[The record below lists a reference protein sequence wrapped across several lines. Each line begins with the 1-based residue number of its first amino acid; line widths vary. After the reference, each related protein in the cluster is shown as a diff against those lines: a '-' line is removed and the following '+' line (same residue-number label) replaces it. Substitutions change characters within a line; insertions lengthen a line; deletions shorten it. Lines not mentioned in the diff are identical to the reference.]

1 MSKRLMTEARFRALV
16 EQAVELAEAT
26 RIEQAQRLFAEA
38 GVVLAEATCA
48 EAQRQALA
56 QWLAERKRHLNGMYC
71 TTGYA
76 ERWQEQRVG
85 YTVPEAFAKVAEGCY
100 PIVRFAERGAIV
112 YPFRRRRRA
121 AGEAVLGLLKRLR
134 AWLPEAIGVFADV
147 CLNISAQQPPVEMDL
162 ALVADDGG
170 VRIDI
175 EIDEPYTAET
185 RRVIHAIGCGDDY
198 RDGVLNHH
206 GWTVVRLAERQVAEQ
221 PEACAAYLVQLV
233 RALVPEVAAVE
244 AVAEAGLSPVRR
256 WTDNEALKMAAR
268 GEGHGEPPRLV
279 PTVVPQNSQERYGC
293 QLVARLPRTAEMAQ
307 KMGAFTEAGRYEQ
320 DRYIDFMADEHVYT
334 YDGRERLLPV
344 SSLIAYF
351 FETFDALQ
359 TAQMQ
364 WQRYG
369 ADVEEMLDR
378 WDRCRRMASEVGT
391 FMHLQT
397 ERYFR
402 DGVFDTV
409 YSFVD
414 GEATVP
420 VSIEREKAHFLRFV
434 EEHRIRPY
442 RQEWPI
448 YDLDLNI
455 AGTVDMICREDDGS
469 FTIYD
474 WKRSGKV
481 VDAAG
486 VPLTEGFNGK
496 TGFNGISLPDT
507 PFYHYCIQQN
517 LYRYMLQRDYGI
529 RVGGMNLV
537 VLCPD
542 YPTYYRV
549 EVPVMDEVVEQIMAA
564 CHQHD
569 LGHRLLR

>member
-38 GVVLAEATCA
+38 GVVLAETTCA

-100 PIVRFAERGAIV
+100 PIVRFAETGAIV

-121 AGEAVLGLLKRLR
+121 AGEAALGLLKRLR
-134 AWLPEAIGVFADV
+134 AWLPEAVGVFADV

-198 RDGVLNHH
+198 RDGVLNRH

-293 QLVARLPRTAEMAQ
+293 QLVARRPRTAEMAQ
-307 KMGAFTEAGRYEQ
+307 KMGAFAEAGRYDQ

-351 FETFDALQ
+351 FEAFDALQ

-409 YSFVD
+409 YPFVD

-448 YDLDLNI
+448 YDLELNI

>member
-1 MSKRLMTEARFRALV
+1 M
-16 EQAVELAEAT
+16 
-26 RIEQAQRLFAEA
+26 
-38 GVVLAEATCA
+38 
-48 EAQRQALA
+48 
-56 QWLAERKRHLNGMYC
+56 
-71 TTGYA
+71 
-76 ERWQEQRVG
+76 
-85 YTVPEAFAKVAEGCY
+85 
-100 PIVRFAERGAIV
+100 
-112 YPFRRRRRA
+112 
-121 AGEAVLGLLKRLR
+121 
-134 AWLPEAIGVFADV
+134 FADV

-162 ALVADDGG
+162 ALVADDGAG

-198 RDGVLNHH
+198 RDGVLNRH
-206 GWTVVRLAERQVAEQ
+206 GWTVVRLAERQVVEQ
-221 PEACAAYLVQLV
+221 PMACAAYLVQLV

-268 GEGHGEPPRLV
+268 GAGHGEPPRLV
-279 PTVVPQNSQERYGC
+279 PTVVPQNSQEREAG

-307 KMGAFTEAGRYEQ
+307 KMLSFTDAGRYEQ

-351 FETFDALQ
+351 FEAFDALQ
-359 TAQMQ
+359 TAEMQ

>member
-16 EQAVELAEAT
+16 EQAVEMAEAT

-38 GVVLAEATCA
+38 GEALAEAGSEA
-48 EAQRQALA
+48 ERQAWA
-56 QWLAERKRHLNGMYC
+56 QWLGERKRHLNGMYC
-71 TTGYA
+71 SSGYA
-76 ERWQEQRVG
+76 ERWLAQRVD

-100 PIVRFAERGAIV
+100 PIVRFAETGAIV
-112 YPFRRRRRA
+112 YPFRRRRQA
-121 AGEAVLGLLKRLR
+121 ADEAALGLLKRLR
-134 AWLPEAIGVFADV
+134 AWLPETVGVFADV
-147 CLNISAQQPPVEMDL
+147 CLNISVQQPPVEMDL
-162 ALVADDGG
+162 ALVADDGAG

-198 RDGVLNHH
+198 RDGVLNRH

-221 PEACAAYLVQLV
+221 PMACAAYLVQLV
-233 RALVPEVAAVE
+233 RALVPQVAVVE
-244 AVAEAGLSPVRR
+244 GVVAEGLSPVRR

-268 GEGHGEPPRLV
+268 QEGCGEPPRLV
-279 PTVVPQNSQERYGC
+279 PTVVPQNSQEREAS
-293 QLVARLPRTAEMAQ
+293 QLVARLPRTAEMQ
-307 KMGAFTEAGRYEQ
+307 EKMLSFAEAGRYDQ

-359 TAQMQ
+359 TAEMQ

-369 ADVEEMLDR
+369 ADVEASLDR

-409 YSFVD
+409 YPFVD
-414 GEATVP
+414 GKATVP

-455 AGTVDMICREDDGS
+455 AGTIDLVCREDDGS

-529 RVGGMNLV
+529 SVGGMNLV

>member
-1 MSKRLMTEARFRALV
+1 MKRLMTEARFKTLV
-16 EQAVELAEAT
+16 EQAVAQAEAT
-26 RIEQAQRLFAEA
+26 RIEQAQCLFAEA
-38 GVVLAEATCA
+38 GEALAEAGSEA
-48 EAQRQALA
+48 ERQAWA
-56 QWLAERKRHLNGMYC
+56 QWLGERKRHLNGMYC

-76 ERWQEQRVG
+76 EPWLAQRVD
-85 YTVPEAFAKVAEGCY
+85 YQVPETFAQSVEGRY
-100 PIVRFAERGAIV
+100 PLVRFAERGAIV
-112 YPFRRRRRA
+112 YPFRRRRQA
-121 AGEAVLGLLKRLR
+121 ADEAVLGLLKRLR
-134 AWLPEAIGVFADV
+134 AWLPETIGVFADV

-198 RDGVLNHH
+198 RDGVLNRH

-221 PEACAAYLVQLV
+221 PMACAAYLVQLV

-244 AVAEAGLSPVRR
+244 AAVAEGLSPVRR

-268 GEGHGEPPRLV
+268 QEGCGEPPRLE
-279 PTVVPQNSQERYGC
+279 PTVVPLNSQEREAGR
-293 QLVARLPRTAEMAQ
+293 LVAPLPRTTEMQ
-307 KMGAFTEAGRYEQ
+307 EKMLSFAEAGRYEQ

-397 ERYFR
+397 EHFFR
-402 DGVFDTV
+402 DGSFETCF
-409 YSFVD
+409 SFVD
-414 GEATVP
+414 GEATET
-420 VSIEREKAHFLRFV
+420 VSIEQERQHFLRFV

-448 YDLDLNI
+448 YDLELNI

-529 RVGGMNLV
+529 SVGGMNLV

-542 YPTYYRV
+542 YPTYYV
-549 EVPVMDEVVEQIMAA
+549 VPVPRMEEVVSQVIGVCKMK
-564 CHQHD
+564 D
-569 LGHRLLR
+569 LGHYLLV

>member
-1 MSKRLMTEARFRALV
+1 MKRRMTEARFKTLV
-16 EQAVELAEAT
+16 EQAVAQAEAT

-38 GVVLAEATCA
+38 GEALAEAGSEA
-48 EAQRQALA
+48 ERQAWA
-56 QWLAERKRHLNGMYC
+56 QWLGERKRHLNGMYC
-71 TTGYA
+71 SSGYA
-76 ERWQEQRVG
+76 EPWLAQRVD
-85 YTVPEAFAKVAEGCY
+85 YTVPEAFAQSAEGCY

-121 AGEAVLGLLKRLR
+121 ADEAALGLLKRLR
-134 AWLPEAIGVFADV
+134 AWLPETVGVFADV
-147 CLNISAQQPPVEMDL
+147 CLNISVQQSPVEMDL

-185 RRVIHAIGCGDDY
+185 HRVIHAIGCGDDY
-198 RDGVLNHH
+198 RDGVLNRH

-221 PEACAAYLVQLV
+221 PMACAAYLVQLV
-233 RALVPEVAAVE
+233 GALVPQVAVVE
-244 AVAEAGLSPVRR
+244 AVVAEGLSPVRR

-268 GEGHGEPPRLV
+268 REGCGEPPRLE
-279 PTVVPQNSQERYGC
+279 PTVVPLNSREREAGR
-293 QLVARLPRTAEMAQ
+293 LVAPLPRTTEMQ
-307 KMGAFTEAGRYEQ
+307 EKMLSFTEAGRYDQ
-320 DRYIDFMADEHVYT
+320 DRYIDFTPEEHVYT

-351 FETFDALQ
+351 FEAFDALRM
-359 TAQMQ
+359 AEMQ

-369 ADVEEMLDR
+369 VAVEASLDR

-397 ERYFR
+397 ENYFR
-402 DGVFDTV
+402 DGSFETCF
-409 YSFVD
+409 SFVD
-414 GEATVP
+414 GEATET

-434 EEHRIRPY
+434 EDHRIRPY
-442 RQEWPI
+442 RQEWPVF
-448 YDLDLNI
+448 DLDLNI
-455 AGTVDMICREDDGS
+455 AGTIDLVCREDDGS

-474 WKRSGKV
+474 WKRSGRV

-496 TGFNGISLPDT
+496 TGFNGIHLPDT

-529 RVGGMNLV
+529 SVGGMNLV

-549 EVPVMDEVVEQIMAA
+549 EVPVMDEVVEQIVAA

>member
-1 MSKRLMTEARFRALV
+1 MTEARFRALV
-16 EQAVELAEAT
+16 TQAVELAEAT

-38 GVVLAEATCA
+38 GEALAEAGTEA
-48 EAQRQALA
+48 ERQAWA
-56 QWLAERKRHLNGMYC
+56 QWLGERKRHLNGMYC
-71 TTGYA
+71 SSGYA
-76 ERWQEQRVG
+76 EPWLAQHVDYRR
-85 YTVPEAFAKVAEGCY
+85 PEAFAQSAVDCY
-100 PIVRFAERGAIV
+100 PLVRFAERGAIA

-121 AGEAVLGLLKRLR
+121 AGEAALGLLKRLR
-134 AWLPEAIGVFADV
+134 AWLPETIGVFADV

-162 ALVADDGG
+162 ALVADDGTG

-198 RDGVLNHH
+198 RDGVLNRH

-221 PEACAAYLVQLV
+221 PMACAAYLVQLV
-233 RALVPEVAAVE
+233 GALVPQVAVVE
-244 AVAEAGLSPVRR
+244 AAVAEGLSPVRR

-268 GEGHGEPPRLV
+268 REGRGEPPRLEA
-279 PTVVPQNSQERYGC
+279 TVVPLNSREREAGR
-293 QLVARLPRTAEMAQ
+293 LVAPLPRTTEMQ
-307 KMGAFTEAGRYEQ
+307 EKMRAFTDAGRYEQ
-320 DRYIDFMADEHVYT
+320 DRYIDFTPEEHVYT

-351 FETFDALQ
+351 FEAFDALRM
-359 TAQMQ
+359 AEMQ

-369 ADVEEMLDR
+369 VAVEASLDR

-397 ERYFR
+397 ERFFR
-402 DGVFDTV
+402 DGSFETCF
-409 YSFVD
+409 SFVD
-414 GEATVP
+414 GEATET
-420 VSIEREKAHFLRFV
+420 VSIEQERQHFLHFV
-434 EEHRIRPY
+434 EDHRIRPY
-442 RQEWPI
+442 RQEWPVF
-448 YDLDLNI
+448 DLDLNI
-455 AGTVDMICREDDGS
+455 AGTIDLVCREDDGS

-474 WKRSGKV
+474 WKRSGRV

-496 TGFNGISLPDT
+496 TGFNGIHLPDT

-529 RVGGMNLV
+529 SVGGMNLV

-542 YPTYYRV
+542 YPTYYKV
-549 EVPVMDEVVEQIMAA
+549 EVPVMDEVVEQIVAA
-564 CHQHD
+564 CHRHD

>member
-1 MSKRLMTEARFRALV
+1 MTEARFRALV
-16 EQAVELAEAT
+16 EQAVEMAEAT

-100 PIVRFAERGAIV
+100 PIVRFAETGAIV

-134 AWLPEAIGVFADV
+134 AWLPEAIGVFADA

-170 VRIDI
+170 VRIDV

-185 RRVIHAIGCGDDY
+185 RRVIHDIGCGDDY
-198 RDGVLNHH
+198 RDGVLNRH

-244 AVAEAGLSPVRR
+244 AVAEAGL
-256 WTDNEALKMAAR
+256 
-268 GEGHGEPPRLV
+268 
-279 PTVVPQNSQERYGC
+279 
-293 QLVARLPRTAEMAQ
+293 
-307 KMGAFTEAGRYEQ
+307 
-320 DRYIDFMADEHVYT
+320 
-334 YDGRERLLPV
+334 LPV

-351 FETFDALQ
+351 FEAFDALQ

-542 YPTYYRV
+542 YPTYYKV

>member
-1 MSKRLMTEARFRALV
+1 MTEARFKTLV
-16 EQAVELAEAT
+16 EQAVAQAEAT
-26 RIEQAQRLFAEA
+26 RIEQAQCLFAEA
-38 GVVLAEATCA
+38 GEALAEAGSEA
-48 EAQRQALA
+48 ERQAWA
-56 QWLAERKRHLNGMYC
+56 QWLGERKRHLNGMYC

-76 ERWQEQRVG
+76 EPWQEQRVD
-85 YTVPEAFAKVAEGCY
+85 YQVPEAFAKVAEGCY
-100 PIVRFAERGAIV
+100 PLVRFAERGAIV
-112 YPFRRRRRA
+112 YPFRRRRQA
-121 AGEAVLGLLKRLR
+121 ADEAALGLLKRLR
-134 AWLPEAIGVFADV
+134 AWLPETVGVFADV

-198 RDGVLNHH
+198 RDGVLNRH

-221 PEACAAYLVQLV
+221 PMACAAYLVQLV
-233 RALVPEVAAVE
+233 GALVPQVAVVEV
-244 AVAEAGLSPVRR
+244 AVAEELSPVRR

-268 GEGHGEPPRLV
+268 GEGCGEPPRLE

-293 QLVARLPRTAEMAQ
+293 QLVARRPRTAEMAQ
-307 KMGAFTEAGRYEQ
+307 KMGAFTEAGRYDQ

-351 FETFDALQ
+351 FEAFDALRM
-359 TAQMQ
+359 AEMQ
-364 WQRYG
+364 WQRCG
-369 ADVEEMLDR
+369 VAVEASLDR

-420 VSIEREKAHFLRFV
+420 VSIEREKGHFLRFV

-448 YDLDLNI
+448 YDLELNI

-517 LYRYMLQRDYGI
+517 LYRYMLQKDYGI

-549 EVPVMDEVVEQIMAA
+549 EVPVMDEVVEQIIAA
-564 CHQHD
+564 CHRHD

>member
-1 MSKRLMTEARFRALV
+1 MKRRMTEARFKTLV
-16 EQAVELAEAT
+16 EQAVAQAEAT

-38 GVVLAEATCA
+38 GEALAEAGSEA
-48 EAQRQALA
+48 ERQAWA
-56 QWLAERKRHLNGMYC
+56 QWLGEQRRHLNGMYC
-71 TTGYA
+71 SSGYA
-76 ERWQEQRVG
+76 EPWLAQRVD

-121 AGEAVLGLLKRLR
+121 ADEAALGLLKRLR
-134 AWLPEAIGVFADV
+134 AWLPETIGVFADV
-147 CLNISAQQPPVEMDL
+147 CLNISVQQPPVEMDL

-198 RDGVLNHH
+198 RDGVLNRH

-221 PEACAAYLVQLV
+221 PMACAAYLVQLV
-233 RALVPEVAAVE
+233 GALVPQVAVVE
-244 AVAEAGLSPVRR
+244 GAVAEGLSPVRR

-268 GEGHGEPPRLV
+268 REGCGEPPRLE
-279 PTVVPQNSQERYGC
+279 PTVVPLNSQEREAGR
-293 QLVARLPRTAEMAQ
+293 LVAPLPRTTEMQ
-307 KMGAFTEAGRYEQ
+307 EKMLSFTDAGRYEQ
-320 DRYIDFMADEHVYT
+320 DRYIDFTPEEHVYT

-351 FETFDALQ
+351 FEAFDALRM
-359 TAQMQ
+359 AEMQ

-369 ADVEEMLDR
+369 VAVEASLDR

-397 ERYFR
+397 EHFFR

-414 GEATVP
+414 GEATET

-434 EEHRIRPY
+434 EDHRIRPY

-455 AGTVDMICREDDGS
+455 AGTIDLVCREDDGS

-474 WKRSGKV
+474 WKRSGRV

-507 PFYHYCIQQN
+507 PFYHYCVQQN
-517 LYRYMLQRDYGI
+517 LYRYMLQKDYGI
-529 RVGGMNLV
+529 RIGGMNLV

-549 EVPVMDEVVEQIMAA
+549 EVPVMDEVVEQIVAA

>member
-1 MSKRLMTEARFRALV
+1 MTEARFRALV
-16 EQAVELAEAT
+16 EQAVEMAEAT

-38 GVVLAEATCA
+38 GEALAEAGSEA
-48 EAQRQALA
+48 ERQAWA
-56 QWLAERKRHLNGMYC
+56 QWLGERKRHLNGMYC

-85 YTVPEAFAKVAEGCY
+85 YTVPEAFAQSAEGCY
-100 PIVRFAERGAIV
+100 PIVRFAETGAIV

-121 AGEAVLGLLKRLR
+121 ADEAVQGLLKRLR
-134 AWLPEAIGVFADV
+134 VWLPETVGVFADV
-147 CLNISAQQPPVEMDL
+147 CLNISVQQPPVEMDL

-198 RDGVLNHH
+198 RDGVLNRH

-221 PEACAAYLVQLV
+221 PMACAAYLVQLV
-233 RALVPEVAAVE
+233 GALVPQVAVVEV
-244 AVAEAGLSPVRR
+244 AVAEGLSPVRR

-293 QLVARLPRTAEMAQ
+293 QLVARLPRTAEMQ
-307 KMGAFTEAGRYEQ
+307 EKMLSFAEAGRYDQ

-351 FETFDALQ
+351 FEAFDALQ
-359 TAQMQ
+359 TAEMQ

-369 ADVEEMLDR
+369 VAVEASLDR
-378 WDRCRRMASEVGT
+378 WDCCRRMASEVGT

-420 VSIEREKAHFLRFV
+420 VSIEREKGHFLHFV
-434 EEHRIRPY
+434 EDHRIRPY

-542 YPTYYRV
+542 YPTYYKV
-549 EVPVMDEVVEQIMAA
+549 EVPVMDEVVEQIVAA
-564 CHQHD
+564 CHRHD

>member
-1 MSKRLMTEARFRALV
+1 MKRRMTEARFKTLV
-16 EQAVELAEAT
+16 EQAVAQAEAT

-38 GVVLAEATCA
+38 GEALAEAGS

-71 TTGYA
+71 SSGYA
-76 ERWQEQRVG
+76 EPWLAQRVG

-112 YPFRRRRRA
+112 YPFRRRRQA
-121 AGEAVLGLLKRLR
+121 ADEAALGLLKRLR
-134 AWLPEAIGVFADV
+134 AWLPETVGVFADV
-147 CLNISAQQPPVEMDL
+147 CLNISVQQPPVEMDL

-185 RRVIHAIGCGDDY
+185 RRVIHDIGCGDDY
-198 RDGVLNHH
+198 RDGVLNRH

-233 RALVPEVAAVE
+233 RALVPQVAVVE
-244 AVAEAGLSPVRR
+244 GAVAEGLSPVRR

-268 GEGHGEPPRLV
+268 QEGHGEPPRLV
-279 PTVVPQNSQERYGC
+279 PTVVPQNSREREAS

-307 KMGAFTEAGRYEQ
+307 KMGAFTEAGRYDQ

-414 GEATVP
+414 GEATET
-420 VSIEREKAHFLRFV
+420 VSIEQERQHFLHFV
-434 EEHRIRPY
+434 EDHRIRPY
-442 RQEWPI
+442 RQEWPVF
-448 YDLDLNI
+448 DLDLNI
-455 AGTVDMICREDDGS
+455 AGTIDLVCREDDGS

-496 TGFNGISLPDT
+496 TGFNGIHLPDT

-517 LYRYMLQRDYGI
+517 LYRYMLQKDYGI

-549 EVPVMDEVVEQIMAA
+549 EVPVMDEVVEQIVAA